1 MITAANGNVHE
12 VAELTETVLADQRST
27 YLDRIT
33 ALLALA
39 LSDAGAAGDGAISRA
54 RIEVG
59 ATEDLVAAALVS
71 LAGTIRSNAL
81 GVETESERLDAEQR
95 LADLGMS
102 GTRWRSLYTQI
113 AAQLSPQN
121 R

>member
-1 MITAANGNVHE
+1 
-12 VAELTETVLADQRST
+12 
-27 YLDRIT
+27 
-33 ALLALA
+33 LA
-39 LSDAGAAGDGAISRA
+39 LSDAGAVGDGAISRA